1 MIRLR
6 MGALWGALALSG
18 LTSTAFAQAQ
28 PDVTVLPE
36 ITVQGRATP
45 EAVRDFVGRVA
56 APSPGRSLAQWRGP
70 ICPGVVNLEREVA
83 QAVIDRV
90 SQTAAELGLRTGNPG
105 CESNLVVVFAEDG
118 RVTAQGLKQANPKLF
133 RQNVTG
139 WDRGRAAFDIFLS
152 EQRPVRWWALSIPTD
167 PDTGARAVRSP
178 GDVAGGYVDT
188 DIARMLGCSPADCT
202 IGAAPMVKRRAG
214 SVRLD
219 AAVVE
224 TLFKVIVIVDL
235 DLIGSVNTTQLADY
249 VSMVALAQIDA
260 SADTTGFDT
269 ILNLFSEGVPEG
281 LTEWDRSYLAALYA
295 PRAQRRSVSA
305 QAEAVAEVMARGELT
320 ARRQP

>member
-1 MIRLR
+1 MSSFR
-6 MGALWGALALSG
+6 MGALWAALALTG
-18 LTSTAFAQAQ
+18 LASTALAQAQ

-36 ITVQGRATP
+36 VAVQGRATP

-56 APSPGRSLAQWRGP
+56 APSPGRPLAQWRGP
-70 ICPGVVNLEREVA
+70 ICPGVVNLEREPA
-83 QAVIDRV
+83 QAIIDRV
-90 SQTAAELGLRTGNPG
+90 SRTAAGLGLHTGKPG

-118 RVTAQGLKQANPKLF
+118 RATAQSLNQANPQLF

-139 WDRGRAAFDIFLS
+139 LDAGRGAFRAFLAD
-152 EQRPVRWWALSIPTD
+152 ERPVRWWSLSIPTD
-167 PDTGARAVRSP
+167 PDTGQRGVRMP
-178 GDVAGGYVDT
+178 GERGGVVVDRE
-188 DIARMLGCSPADCT
+188 IAKILNCNEYDCA
-202 IGAAPMVKRRAG
+202 IGAAPIIKRRQG
-214 SVRLD
+214 NTRLD

-224 TLFKVIVIVDL
+224 TLFKVIVIVDM

-249 VSMVALAQIDA
+249 VSMIALAQIDA

-269 ILNLFSEGVPEG
+269 VLNLFSGSLPAG

-305 QAEAVAEVMARGELT
+305 QAEAVAEVMTRSELT

>member
-18 LTSTAFAQAQ
+18 LSSTAFAQAQ

-56 APSPGRSLAQWRGP
+56 APSPGRPLAQWRGR
-70 ICPGVVNLEREVA
+70 ICPGVVNLEREAA
-83 QAVIDRV
+83 QAIIDRV

-118 RVTAQGLKQANPKLF
+118 RVTAQGLNQANPKLF
-133 RQNVTG
+133 RQNVAG

-167 PDTGARAVRSP
+167 PDTGARAVRAPS
-178 GDVAGGYVDT
+178 DVTGGYVDT
-188 DIARMLGCSPADCT
+188 EIARMLGCSPADCA
-202 IGAAPMVKRRAG
+202 IGAAPIIKRRAG

-224 TLFKVIVIVDL
+224 TLFKVIVIVDM
-235 DLIGSVNTTQLADY
+235 DLIGFVNTTQLADY

-269 ILNLFSEGVPEG
+269 VLNLFSGGVPEG

-305 QAEAVAEVMARGELT
+305 QAEAVAEVMTRGELT
-320 ARRQP
+320 ARRRP

>member
-1 MIRLR
+1 
-6 MGALWGALALSG
+6 MGALWAALALSG
-18 LTSTAFAQAQ
+18 LTSTALAQAQ

-36 ITVQGRATP
+36 VTVQGRATP

-56 APSPGRSLAQWRGP
+56 APSPGRPLAQWRGP
-70 ICPGVVNLEREVA
+70 ICPGVVNLEREAA
-83 QAVIDRV
+83 QAIIDRV
-90 SQTAAELGLRTGNPG
+90 SQTAAELGLWTGNPG

-118 RVTAQGLKQANPKLF
+118 RATAQSLNQANPKLF

-139 WDRGRAAFDIFLS
+139 WDRGRVAFDVFLS
-152 EQRPVRWWALSIPTD
+152 DERPVRWWSLSIPTD
-167 PDTGARAVRSP
+167 PDTGQVAVRTP
-178 GDVAGGYVDT
+178 GQRTGVTLDSDVA
-188 DIARMLGCSPADCT
+188 AMLGCSPADCA
-202 IGAAPMVKRRAG
+202 IGAAPIIERRAG

-224 TLFKVIVIVDL
+224 TLFKVIVIVDM

-249 VSMVALAQIDA
+249 VSMIALAQIDA

-269 ILNLFSEGVPEG
+269 VLNLFSGSVPAG

-305 QAEAVAEVMARGELT
+305 QAQAVAEVMTRGELS

>member
-1 MIRLR
+1 MSRLR
-6 MGALWGALALSG
+6 MGALWAALALTG
-18 LTSTAFAQAQ
+18 LASTALAQAQ

-36 ITVQGRATP
+36 VAVQGRATP

-70 ICPGVVNLEREVA
+70 VCPGVVNLEREAA
-83 QAVIDRV
+83 QAIIDRV
-90 SQTAAELGLRTGNPG
+90 SQTAAELGLWTGNPG

-118 RVTAQGLKQANPKLF
+118 RATAQSLNQANPKLF

-139 WDRGRAAFDIFLS
+139 WDRGRAAFDVFLS
-152 EQRPVRWWALSIPTD
+152 DERPVRWWSLSIPTD
-167 PDTGARAVRSP
+167 PDTGQVAVRTP
-178 GDVAGGYVDT
+178 GQRTGVTLDSDVA
-188 DIARMLGCSPADCT
+188 AMLGCSPADCA
-202 IGAAPMVKRRAG
+202 IGAAPIIKRRAG

-224 TLFKVIVIVDL
+224 TLFKVIVIVDM

-269 ILNLFSEGVPEG
+269 VLNLFSGGVPEG

-305 QAEAVAEVMARGELT
+305 QAEAVAEVMTRGELT